1 MIQSLEVSPFLFPL
15 SLVADLRKH
24 MVSGEVFLEGATLT
38 VREVSGDHQL
48 SVSWKVA
55 HPVCMERICI
65 QFPDNDIE
73 DHCVS
78 STLSREA
85 AITGLSCNMYINVEI
100 AVSAVGF
107 LRLLPAGR
115 VYIGGKNISNKLL

>member
-1 MIQSLEVSPFLFPL
+1 MLPL
-15 SLVADLRKH
+15 SFVADLQKH
-24 MVSGEVFLEGATLT
+24 MVSGEVFLEDATLT

-48 SVSWKVA
+48 LVSWKVA

-65 QFPDNDIE
+65 QFPDNNIK
-73 DHCVS
+73 DHCIG

-85 AITGLSCNMYINVEI
+85 AITGLPCNMYTNVEV

-107 LRLLPAGR
+107 LRLLPAGH
-115 VYIGGKNISNKLL
+115 VYIGGKITVTK